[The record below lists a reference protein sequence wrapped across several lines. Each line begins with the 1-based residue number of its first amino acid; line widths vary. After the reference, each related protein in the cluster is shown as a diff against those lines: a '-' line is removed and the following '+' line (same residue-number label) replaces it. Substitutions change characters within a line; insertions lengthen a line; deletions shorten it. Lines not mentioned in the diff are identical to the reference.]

1 VKVNKKL
8 YSIALAS
15 TVLFFVF
22 SILTS
27 SVALAAQEIRLS
39 EDVGEN
45 GGPSI
50 YGDKVVWSYWD
61 KIHLYDLK
69 TGNDTIITVPDHYY
83 AQHPA
88 IYDNRIVCCLYN
100 VNENPVRART
110 YVYDILNSTSS
121 LITENVSCDFDIYN
135 DRIVWV
141 TERNYKTDIY
151 MYDISTHTQTQ
162 IVTNISS
169 VSNPAIYGNKIV
181 WVGSGGNGT
190 IIDKHNNSRYR
201 SDIYMYDLSTKKE
214 TRITTSGLA
223 SNPSI
228 YGDRIIWQDERNL
241 DVLTRGI
248 GDLYMYNLS
257 TSKETRLTK
266 SGSARNPSIYNDRI
280 VWQDSRN
287 ENIYMY
293 NLSTQKE
300 TQITTSGSAYSPGI
314 YGDRIVYADN
324 RQRLPPGDG
333 YFDDIYMYDLTAKPI
348 GSQAGFTSNVT
359 SGTAPLTVLFTDTST
374 GGVPTSWYW
383 DTGDGIY
390 SKHAMNATHTF
401 TKPGVY
407 NVTLTVTNEAGNS
420 TITKPN
426 YITVTPP
433 QPPVANFYANV
444 TSGKAPLMVS
454 FYGRIIEKATSR
466 GEEPISLYWDFG
478 DGTYSK
484 HTTNAIHTF
493 TKPGTYTVNL
503 TVGNFVGNSTATMPN
518 YIVVIDPKAPDANFS
533 SNIIEG
539 YVPLTVQFN
548 DTSQNATSR
557 VWDFDNNRK
566 TGSTDVSPVYTFT
579 TPGIH
584 TVNLTVRNAYGTT
597 SKTDT
602 IIVLTENEIRI
613 TTSELASHPDIYG
626 NRIVWHDW
634 RNGNYDI
641 YMYDLSTSRETR
653 ITANESNQT
662 YPAIYGDRIVWQ
674 DDLNGQ
680 YDIFMYNISTS
691 KETQISTS
699 GRAQKPKIYGDKI
712 VWMDYQNRTLNI
724 YMHDLSTSK
733 ESRIISDG
741 RPEYMNMYGNVIVWH
756 DSRYISP
763 DIYMYDISTSKETQ
777 ITSNGEAT
785 FPNVYGNRIVWQEW
799 QNEAGNLT
807 TNIWMYD
814 LSTSKKT
821 QITTYKSGQ
830 YTPAIY
836 GNKIVWKD
844 YRNENINIYMYDL
857 STQKETQIT
866 TSGGAQDPDIYGDR
880 IVYSKYSRQR
890 FSKYSRQRLPLGD
903 VFFSDIY
910 MYDLTARHIEPRAGF
925 ASNATSGTAPLTVSF
940 NDTSTGGVPTSWYW
954 DFGDGIYS
962 KHAMNVT
969 HTFTKPGNYTVGLNV
984 ENAAG
989 NNTATKPGYIVVTDP
1004 NTSVANLNSKITEGY
1019 AL

>member
-1 VKVNKKL
+1 MKVNKKL

-22 SILTS
+22 SILIS
-27 SVALAAQEIRLS
+27 SLALAAQEIRLS
-39 EDVGEN
+39 ENIGEN
-45 GGPSI
+45 GEPSI

-69 TGNDTIITVPDHYY
+69 TGNDTIITMPEHYY
-83 AQHPA
+83 AAHPA
-88 IYDNRIVCCLYN
+88 IYDNKIVCCLYN

-121 LITENVSCDFDIYN
+121 LITENVSCASDIYG
-135 DRIVWV
+135 DRIVWT
-141 TERNYKTDIY
+141 TERNYKTDVY
-151 MYDISTHTQTQ
+151 MYNLDTRKETQ
-162 IVTNISS
+162 ITTSGSASS
-169 VSNPAIYGNKIV
+169 PAIYDNKIV
-181 WVGSGGNGT
+181 WVGYGDNGT
-190 IIDKHNNSRYR
+190 IIDKHNNSRGR
-201 SDIYMYDLSTKKE
+201 LDIYMYDLSTKKE
-214 TRITTSGLA
+214 IRITTSGLA

-228 YGDRIIWQDERNL
+228 YGDKIIWQDERNL
-241 DVLTRGI
+241 DVLTGGI
-248 GDLYMYNLS
+248 GDVYMYNLS
-257 TSKETRLTK
+257 TEKESRISY
-266 SGSARNPSIYNDRI
+266 SGRSSLGSSPAIYGDRI
-280 VWQDSRN
+280 VWQDRRN
-287 ENIYMY
+287 GKEDIYMY
-293 NLSTQKE
+293 NLSSQKE
-300 TQITTSGSAYSPGI
+300 TQITTSGSAHSPDI
-314 YGDRIVYADN
+314 YGDRIVYRDN

-333 YFDDIYMYDLTAKPI
+333 YFSDIYMYDLTARPI
-348 GSQAGFTSNVT
+348 EPQAGFTSNVT

-433 QPPVANFYANV
+433 QPPVADFYANV

-454 FYGRIIEKATSR
+454 FYGRIIDKATSK
-466 GEEPISLYWDFG
+466 GEEPISWYWDFG
-478 DGTYSK
+478 DGIYSK
-484 HTTNAIHTF
+484 HTTNAVHTF

-557 VWDFDNNRK
+557 VWDFDNNGK
-566 TGSTDVSPVYTFT
+566 TDSADVNPVYTFT

-613 TTSELASHPDIYG
+613 TTSELASYSDIYG
-626 NRIVWHDW
+626 NRIVWQDF

-674 DDLNGQ
+674 DDRNGQ
-680 YDIFMYNISTS
+680 YDIFMCNISTS
-691 KETQISTS
+691 EETQISIS

-712 VWMDYQNRTLNI
+712 IWMDYRNRTVDI

-733 ESRIISDG
+733 ETRIISEG
-741 RPEYMNMYGNVIVWH
+741 SPEYMNMYGNVIVWY

-785 FPNVYGNRIVWQEW
+785 FPNIYGNRIVWQEW
-799 QNEAGNLT
+799 HNEDGNLT

-821 QITTYKSGQ
+821 QITTNKSSQ
-830 YTPAIY
+830 YSPAIY

-844 YRNENINIYMYDL
+844 FRNENINIYMYDL

-866 TSGGAQDPDIYGDR
+866 TSGSAYDPDIYGDR

-890 FSKYSRQRLPLGD
+890 FSKYSHQRLPLGD
-903 VFFSDIY
+903 VFSDIY
-910 MYDLTARHIEPRAGF
+910 MYNLTARPIEPQARF
-925 ASNATSGTAPLTVSF
+925 TS
-940 NDTSTGGVPTSWYW
+940 
-954 DFGDGIYS
+954 
-962 KHAMNVT
+962 NVT
-969 HTFTKPGNYTVGLNV
+969 L
-984 ENAAG
+984 E
-989 NNTATKPGYIVVTDP
+989 
-1004 NTSVANLNSKITEGY
+1004 
-1019 AL
+1019 